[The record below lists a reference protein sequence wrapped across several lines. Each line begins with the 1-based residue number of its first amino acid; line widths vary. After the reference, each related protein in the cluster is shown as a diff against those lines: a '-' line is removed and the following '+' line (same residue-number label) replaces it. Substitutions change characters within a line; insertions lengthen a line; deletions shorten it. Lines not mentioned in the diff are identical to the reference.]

1 MYYVH
6 TLTTISLFH
15 IFTDASDYQLGA
27 CIMQAG
33 LPVAYYSKKPNNA
46 QMNYTTIDKKL
57 LCFVA
62 ILQEFCS
69 MLLGAELHVHTNHGN
84 ILNIGDSSQHQLHWI
99 SYVDKYRAELHHVEG
114 PLNVLVD
121 TFSRLLCN
129 DVSSELTLC
138 GKESRQRC

>member
-1 MYYVH
+1 
-6 TLTTISLFH
+6 
-15 IFTDASDYQLGA
+15 
-27 CIMQAG
+27 
-33 LPVAYYSKKPNNA
+33 
-46 QMNYTTIDKKL
+46 
-57 LCFVA
+57 
-62 ILQEFCS
+62 